1 MGPKSAKLT
10 ELDCGFSNFICLTD
24 SSLASTK
31 AIGIII
37 TIIISL
43 ILLPTFIS
51 SSKSIQDQT
60 QFLTYESKDFGF
72 SIRYPSDWEKE
83 EEIAS
88 SSSNVKIVASFIKN
102 NGSQIYTEADLY
114 IRTEDFLGK
123 NITLEE
129 FAELQKAY
137 TSSLLAVSSFNES
150 KTIIGNKPA
159 WQLEYD
165 FKRFGGTTRHGINS
179 LIINDDIGYSIV
191 FTTDK
196 DNYDRYFPIA
206 QEMINSF
213 QIGTK

>member
-1 MGPKSAKLT
+1 
-10 ELDCGFSNFICLTD
+10 
-24 SSLASTK
+24 LAITK
-31 AIGIII
+31 TIGIII
-37 TIIISL
+37 VIIVSST
-43 ILLPTFIS
+43 LLLTFIS
-51 SSKSIQDQT
+51 LSRSILGQT
-60 QFLTYESKDFGF
+60 EFLTYENKDFGF
-72 SIRYPSDWEKE
+72 SIQYPSDWEKE
-83 EEIAS
+83 KEIAS
-88 SSSNVKIVASFIKN
+88 KSSNINIVASFVKN
-102 NGSQIYTEADLY
+102 NGSAIYTEADLY

-129 FAELQKAY
+129 FAQLQKAY

-159 WQLEYD
+159 WQIKYD
-165 FKRFGGTTRHGINS
+165 FRGFGGITRYGINS

-196 DNYDRYFPIA
+196 DKYERYFPIA

>member
-1 MGPKSAKLT
+1 MA
-10 ELDCGFSNFICLTD
+10 
-24 SSLASTK
+24 
-31 AIGIII
+31 
-37 TIIISL
+37 
-43 ILLPTFIS
+43 
-51 SSKSIQDQT
+51 SKS
-60 QFLTYESKDFGF
+60 
-72 SIRYPSDWEKE
+72 
-83 EEIAS
+83 
-88 SSSNVKIVASFIKN
+88 SNINIVASFVKN
-102 NGSQIYTEADLY
+102 NESAIYTQADLY

-129 FAELQKAY
+129 FAQLKKAF
-137 TSSLLAVSSFNES
+137 TSSFLAVSSFNES

-159 WQLEYD
+159 WQIEYD
-165 FKRFGGTTRHGINS
+165 FNGFGGITRHGINS

>member
-10 ELDCGFSNFICLTD
+10 ELDCGFSNFTCLTN

-43 ILLPTFIS
+43 ILLSTFIS
-51 SSKSIQDQT
+51 LSKSIQAQT
-60 QFLTYESKDFGF
+60 QFLAYESKDFGF

-88 SSSNVKIVASFIKN
+88 SSNVKIVASFIKN
-102 NGSQIYTEADLY
+102 NGSLIYTEADLY

-129 FAELQKAY
+129 FAQLQKAY

-165 FKRFGGTTRHGINS
+165 FKGFGGTTRHGINS

-191 FTTDK
+191 FTTGKDK
-196 DNYDRYFPIA
+196 YERYFPIA

>member
-10 ELDCGFSNFICLTD
+10 ELDCGFSNFICLTN
-24 SSLASTK
+24 SSLAPTK

-43 ILLPTFIS
+43 ILLSTFIS
-51 SSKSIQDQT
+51 LSKSIQAQT
-60 QFLTYESKDFGF
+60 QFLAYESKDFGF

-83 EEIAS
+83 EGFA

-102 NGSQIYTEADLY
+102 NGSLIYTEADLY

-129 FAELQKAY
+129 FAQLQRGY

-165 FKRFGGTTRHGINS
+165 FKGFGGTTRHGINS
-179 LIINDDIGYSIV
+179 LIINNNIGYSIV
-191 FTTDK
+191 FTTGKDK
-196 DNYDRYFPIA
+196 YERYFPIA

>member
-10 ELDCGFSNFICLTD
+10 ELDCGFSNFTRLTN

-165 FKRFGGTTRHGINS
+165 FKRFGGTTRYGINS

-196 DNYDRYFPIA
+196 DKYDRYFPIA

-213 QIGTK
+213 QVGTK

>member
-1 MGPKSAKLT
+1 MIMKRRW
-10 ELDCGFSNFICLTD
+10 
-24 SSLASTK
+24 
-31 AIGIII
+31 

-51 SSKSIQDQT
+51 SSKSIQAQT

-72 SIRYPSDWEKE
+72 SILYPSDWEKE
-83 EEIAS
+83 EEIA

-102 NGSQIYTEADLY
+102 NGSAIYTQADLY

-129 FAELQKAY
+129 FAQLQKAY

-150 KTIIGNKPA
+150 KAIIGNKPA

-165 FKRFGGTTRHGINS
+165 FKGIGGTTRHGINS
-179 LIINDDIGYSIV
+179 LIIGDDWLFNSIY
-191 FTTDK
+191 
-196 DNYDRYFPIA
+196 N
-206 QEMINSF
+206 
-213 QIGTK
+213 